1 MMTSSSFMIGKILS
15 DTLVRLQE
23 HRIMNI
29 FDIQQ
34 LFLNNYYEL
43 ETQILSHVMMY
54 LWTSNSFSFFL
65 NFFLAVSHGIQN
77 LSSDQGSNCTP
88 CSGSSES

>member
-43 ETQILSHVMMY
+43 ETQIPSHVMMY
-54 LWTSNSFSFFL
+54 L
-65 NFFLAVSHGIQN
+65 
-77 LSSDQGSNCTP
+77 
-88 CSGSSES
+88 

>member
-54 LWTSNSFSFFL
+54 LWTSNSFSSSTFFK
-65 NFFLAVSHGIQN
+65 FLLFSICVTWHTGH
-77 LSSDQGSNCTP
+77 
-88 CSGSSES
+88 

>member
-43 ETQILSHVMMY
+43 ETQIPSHVMMY
-54 LWTSNSFSFFL
+54 LWTSNSFSSFF
-65 NFFLAVSHGIQN
+65 FKFLLFSICVTWHTG
-77 LSSDQGSNCTP
+77 P
-88 CSGSSES
+88 

>member
-54 LWTSNSFSFFL
+54 LWTSNSFSSSFFL
-65 NFFLAVSHGIQN
+65 KFLLFAICVTWHTG
-77 LSSDQGSNCTP
+77 P
-88 CSGSSES
+88 